1 MENGLLHRWPPLAE
15 TIVIINITQTDVQ
28 IVLILMLAVSRVDLL
43 KEKER
48 KKHTKDVQCQL
59 KQTKLPMLLIV
70 KWNWCKMVSMGKCF
84 NFQKIEVALWDTI
97 QGLI

>member
-1 MENGLLHRWPPLAE
+1 MENGLLHRWTPLAE

-43 KEKER
+43 KER

>member
-43 KEKER
+43 KER